1 MRLAPQ
7 LAKIRHTTLARKPGA
22 QRAAVAGALTV
33 LWILPL
39 LLANSVVDT
48 RARQLALPKAQ
59 ADVRPTPTAQGVWA
73 GITQTTDAP
82 YALPSNAAQPLR
94 VDARFKDYYSQHN
107 GAVALGTPLTP
118 AYPIHEGLVQFFS
131 AGALLAP
138 GGEQSGRGHQDGA
151 MLGDLSQLMYSDGLA
166 DPSTGIIELPLLHA
180 LLTLGSKAPIGGDA
194 SSMTYADL
202 RHAVVTVSVAPDA
215 PTTDPAVNM
224 NANRATP
231 SPAEQPL
238 FTVQG
243 AGTSFVTNHFIA
255 DAFWQYI
262 TRPDI
267 SPAGWQQEFGVPLTP
282 ALTLSIR
289 RGATTHEY
297 LLQAFWRGV
306 LLLDQNSTSAGTRP
320 TVERAP
326 TGAAYLQTLD
336 APAADAPAGAS
347 VWIQGSAALLST
359 PQTGNARVHL
369 GQNYEL
375 SLTGASQWV
384 NGTLWYE
391 VSWQSAGASGS
402 GWIEAT
408 SVTSTAPS
416 RGTPS
421 FASFDALS
429 PSLATYLASFGGRVG
444 VVLYDETRQQYYTY
458 NPDGQFTVASSVK
471 VPIML
476 TLLTMIEGQGREVN
490 DGEMY
495 LLTTMIEN
503 SNNDSAQALWEEVGG
518 GDTVNSFLRGVG
530 IEGFFSNSDAWGY
543 STISPR
549 AMVQLLTLLHQG
561 KILTPQHRALALSL
575 MESIEPD
582 QQTGVGDTAP
592 DGATVAM
599 KDGWVPGPDGL
610 WAMNS
615 SGIVTVSGRA
625 YIVSVYTQD
634 DGSLDDGW
642 AITRTVCGTVA
653 KILG

>member
-7 LAKIRHTTLARKPGA
+7 LAKIRHTTLARRPGA

-48 RARQLALPKAQ
+48 HARQLALPKAQ
-59 ADVRPTPTAQGVWA
+59 ADTRPTPTAQGVWA

-82 YALPSNAAQPLR
+82 YTLPSTAGRPLG

-107 GAVALGTPLTP
+107 GTAALGAPLTP

-131 AGALLAP
+131 SGVLLAP
-138 GGEQSGRGHQDGA
+138 GDTRSNRGHQDGP

-166 DPSTGIIELPLLHA
+166 DPSTGIVELPLLHA

-202 RHAVVTVSVAPDA
+202 RHAVVTVNVAPDA

-224 NANRATP
+224 NMNRAA
-231 SPAEQPL
+231 PAAQPL
-238 FTVQG
+238 LAVQE
-243 AGTSFVTNHFIA
+243 AGGSFVTDHFIA

-267 SPAGWQQEFGVPLTP
+267 SPAGWQQEFGLPLTP
-282 ALTLSIR
+282 ALTLSIQ

-306 LLLDQNSTSAGTRP
+306 VLLDQNSASAGAQP
-320 TVERAP
+320 VVERAP
-326 TGAAYLQTLD
+326 TGAAYLRTLGE
-336 APAADAPAGAS
+336 PGADVQAGAS
-347 VWIQGSAALLST
+347 VWVQQPATLLST
-359 PQTGNARVHL
+359 PQAGSARVHL
-369 GQNYEL
+369 GQNFQL
-375 SLTGASQWV
+375 ILTGASRWV
-384 NGTLWYE
+384 RGTLWYE
-391 VSWQSAGASGS
+391 VSWQSVGTSGA

-429 PSLATYLASFGGRVG
+429 PSLAAYLAGFGGRVG

-476 TLLTMIEGQGREVN
+476 TLLTMIEGQGRDLS

-518 GDTVNSFLRGVG
+518 GDTVSSFLRGAG
-530 IEGFFSNSDAWGY
+530 IEGFSGNPDAWGY

-549 AMVQLLTLLHQG
+549 AMVRLLTLLHEG

-610 WAMNS
+610 WAMNT
-615 SGIVTVSGRA
+615 SGIVTAGGRT

-634 DGSLDDGW
+634 DDSLDDGW

>member
-7 LAKIRHTTLARKPGA
+7 LAKIRHITLARGPGA

-39 LLANSVVDT
+39 LLANTVVDT
-48 RARQLALPKAQ
+48 RARQLTLPKAQ
-59 ADVRPTPTAQGVWA
+59 ADVRPTPAAQGAWA
-73 GITQTTDAP
+73 GITQTTDVS
-82 YALPSNAAQPLR
+82 YALPSLAGRPLE
-94 VDARFKDYYSQHN
+94 VDPRFKDYYRQHN
-107 GAVALGTPLTP
+107 GAAALGAPLTP
-118 AYPIHEGLVQFFS
+118 AYPIQEGLVQFFS
-131 AGALLAP
+131 SGALLAP
-138 GGEQSGRGHQDGA
+138 SGEQSNRGHQDGP
-151 MLGDLSQLMYSDGLA
+151 MLGDTSQLMYSDGLA
-166 DPSTGIIELPLLHA
+166 DPGSGIVELPLLHA
-180 LLTLGSKAPIGGDA
+180 LLTLGSKAPISGDA

-202 RHAVVTVSVAPDA
+202 RQAVVTVSVVPDA
-215 PTTDPAVNM
+215 APTDSPLNM
-224 NANRATP
+224 KRA
-231 SPAEQPL
+231 AQARVAQPL
-238 FTVQG
+238 LAVRE
-243 AGTSFVTNHFIA
+243 AGTSFVTRHFIA
-255 DAFWQYI
+255 DTFWQYI
-262 TRPDI
+262 TRPDV
-267 SPAGWQQEFGVPLTP
+267 SPAGWQQEFGLPLTP

-289 RGATTHEY
+289 RGAITHEY

-306 LLLDQNSTSAGTRP
+306 LLLDQNSASATSARP
-320 TVERAP
+320 AVERAP
-326 TGAAYLQTLD
+326 TGAAYIQTLGEPG
-336 APAADAPAGAS
+336 ANVQAGAS
-347 VWIQGSAALLST
+347 VWVRESATLLSV
-359 PQTGNARVHL
+359 PQTGSARVHL
-369 GQNYEL
+369 GQNFQLY
-375 SLTGASQWV
+375 LTGASRWI

-391 VSWQSAGASGS
+391 VSWQSVGASGT
-402 GWIEAT
+402 GWIASA

-416 RGTPS
+416 RGTPT

-429 PSLATYLASFGGRVG
+429 PSLASYLAGFGARVG

-476 TLLTMIEGQGREVN
+476 TLLTMIEGQGRELN

-518 GDTVNSFLRGVG
+518 ADSVGGFLRGVG
-530 IEGFFSNSDAWGY
+530 IEGFAGNPDAWGY

-549 AMVQLLTLLHQG
+549 AMARLLTLLHDG
-561 KILTPQHRALALSL
+561 KILTAQHRALALSL

-582 QQTGVGDTAP
+582 QRTGVGDTAP

-610 WAMNS
+610 WAMNT
-615 SGIVTVSGRA
+615 SGIVTVSGET

-634 DGSLDDGW
+634 DDSLDDGW